1 MKKYDFYWYLRVGF
15 ICMLFIQILVLIIF
29 NLTQMQYH
37 IGYDASSYYLKAMEM
52 GKQHTLF
59 VDHWVEQTNLFYD
72 SPVPLAAVIYLIT
85 ENIFISY
92 GIANII
98 ISAVFLSIFYMI
110 LCTFHLS
117 GLSKIIC
124 LNMAACIYISPS
136 FNNANDLGYVSS
148 MFSSGNW
155 SVLRFII
162 TLMLLKIMDGIY
174 WLRLFCR
181 WSCII

>member
-1 MKKYDFYWYLRVGF
+1 MINNMKKYDFYWYLRVGF

-37 IGYDASSYYLKAMEM
+37 IGYDASSSYLKAMEM

-117 GLSKIIC
+117 DLSKII
-124 LNMAACIYISPS
+124 
-136 FNNANDLGYVSS
+136 
-148 MFSSGNW
+148 
-155 SVLRFII
+155 
-162 TLMLLKIMDGIY
+162 
-174 WLRLFCR
+174 
-181 WSCII
+181 